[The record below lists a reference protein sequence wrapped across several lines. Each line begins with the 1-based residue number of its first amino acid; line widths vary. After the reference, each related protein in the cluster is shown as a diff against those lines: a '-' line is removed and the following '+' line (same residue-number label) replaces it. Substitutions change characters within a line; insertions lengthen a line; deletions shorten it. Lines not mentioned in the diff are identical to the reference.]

1 MIGSTIIKIIMVKNT
16 KIAIIGGGPG
26 GYVAAI
32 RAAQL
37 GAEVTLI
44 EKQKIGGTCLNVGC
58 IPTKS
63 MLHSAELLQNVIEGE
78 KYGILSDNV
87 RIDFDKIQE
96 KKCEIIK
103 KLVGGVKTLLLS
115 NGVKII
121 SGKASFID
129 KNTLSVNTEKGT
141 ETIVADK
148 FIIATGSIPAKPP
161 IPGTDSEKCID
172 STEALGLKEIP
183 KTLLIVGGGVIGVEI
198 ATLYNALGCKIV
210 IIEMLNEILP
220 MMDAELVKIMR
231 RKLEKKGIEIYTG
244 AKVISFKDAGINV
257 DVTVEMNDGKTK
269 IFSSEKAL
277 ISIGRRANTGE
288 IGLDKVGIANDR
300 GKITVNERMET
311 NVDGIYAVGD
321 CNGQIMLAHVASA
334 QGEVAAENAMG
345 QDSKFIAK
353 AIPSCVYT
361 IPEFASVGLTEEAAK
376 AQGIEYEIGKFPLVS
391 NGKAMIMGED
401 GIVKIIAGKKYK
413 EILGAHIIGPR
424 ATDMIEELSLAI
436 ELEATVNEIID
447 TIHAHPTIAE
457 SIRESALAVDKRAIH
472 IINK

>member
-1 MIGSTIIKIIMVKNT
+1 
-16 KIAIIGGGPG
+16 
-26 GYVAAI
+26 
-32 RAAQL
+32 
-37 GAEVTLI
+37 
-44 EKQKIGGTCLNVGC
+44 
-58 IPTKS
+58 
-63 MLHSAELLQNVIEGE
+63 
-78 KYGILSDNV
+78 
-87 RIDFDKIQE
+87 
-96 KKCEIIK
+96 
-103 KLVGGVKTLLLS
+103 
-115 NGVKII
+115 
-121 SGKASFID
+121 
-129 KNTLSVNTEKGT
+129 
-141 ETIVADK
+141 
-148 FIIATGSIPAKPP
+148 
-161 IPGTDSEKCID
+161 
-172 STEALGLKEIP
+172 
-183 KTLLIVGGGVIGVEI
+183 
-198 ATLYNALGCKIV
+198 
-210 IIEMLNEILP
+210 
-220 MMDAELVKIMR
+220 
-231 RKLEKKGIEIYTG
+231 
-244 AKVISFKDAGINV
+244 
-257 DVTVEMNDGKTK
+257 MNDGKTK

-361 IPEFASVGLTEEAAK
+361 IPELASVGLTEEAAK

-401 GIVKIIAGKKYK
+401 GIVKIIAGIKYK